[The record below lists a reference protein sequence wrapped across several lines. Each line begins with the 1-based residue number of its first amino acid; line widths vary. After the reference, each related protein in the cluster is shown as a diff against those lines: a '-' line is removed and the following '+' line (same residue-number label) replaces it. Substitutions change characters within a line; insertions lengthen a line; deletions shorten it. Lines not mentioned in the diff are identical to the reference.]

1 MALID
6 ANAPSAP
13 RGFLPALLWLLTAA
27 FAARVAGQ
35 AIQSVW
41 PQTFLPSFAAFQGS
55 RLPYPVLLATQ
66 IAILATMIRFTARI
80 HAGTLIPS
88 RQAARILGLLGGL
101 YLAVAIGRIVIGLV
115 VPQAP
120 PWFSTWIPALLHVAL
135 ASWVL
140 LVAGYH
146 SSGAARA
153 EHE

>member
-1 MALID
+1 MALIEAD
-6 ANAPSAP
+6 APSAP
-13 RGFLPALLWLLTAA
+13 RGVLPGLLWLLTAT

-41 PQTFLPSFAAFQGS
+41 PQAFLPSFAAFQGS

-66 IAILATMIRFTARI
+66 IAILATMIRFTSRI
-80 HAGTLIPS
+80 HADTLVAS
-88 RQAARILGLLGGL
+88 RRAARLLGLLGGL

-120 PWFSTWIPALLHVAL
+120 PWFSTWIPALFHLVLAL
-135 ASWVL
+135 WVL

-146 SSGAARA
+146 HTGAALDKHA
-153 EHE
+153 